1 VTPTL
6 AGKGPTKIA
15 LTYSIGGARWYP
27 VYDLQLLPE
36 QGRVQVAFAG
46 RVSQETGEDW
56 VDAAI
61 TLSTAVPATS
71 AVYPK
76 LLSWKIGE
84 RDRFIPTPVAA
95 VERWKEAPPAAPPVP
110 PERDDELLRMRL
122 LARVAGDV
130 ATTDEKSVS
139 MSGEEDRRRQ
149 LGEGEVA
156 AKRRRKLEPKE
167 VDEEVAS
174 RPQMVPEAPPPPPAA
189 APGPAADYGD
199 AMKVTQSVRAEVLAD
214 QPAASRRGW
223 FGFSSG
229 AKEYI
234 PEVVVGGLSP
244 PPGWRRPVYA
254 PDLPASLAGGYDL
267 SFPSLRPETVR
278 SGKGARRVALFA
290 ETWPVAVERR
300 LLPALA
306 PEAFLV
312 AEIRN
317 PSARALP
324 GGQADLFVG
333 ADPAGTAQIKLVAP
347 GEKFTLPLGIDRAV
361 KPVRNVKLVLAEK
374 GFFSKDEV
382 SEYVVT
388 NEIANPYRV
397 PLAVRLVDQIP
408 VTGDKDVEIKLT
420 RSDAGATIDKV
431 KGSLEWRLTVPPS
444 GKTVVTFV
452 YTLRRPKGWR
462 MHQ

>member
-1 VTPTL
+1 
-6 AGKGPTKIA
+6 
-15 LTYSIGGARWYP
+15 
-27 VYDLQLLPE
+27 
-36 QGRVQVAFAG
+36 
-46 RVSQETGEDW
+46 
-56 VDAAI
+56 
-61 TLSTAVPATS
+61 
-71 AVYPK
+71 
-76 LLSWKIGE
+76 
-84 RDRFIPTPVAA
+84 
-95 VERWKEAPPAAPPVP
+95 
-110 PERDDELLRMRL
+110 
-122 LARVAGDV
+122 VAGD
-130 ATTDEKSVS
+130 AAQTTDEKTVS
-139 MSGEEDRRRQ
+139 MSGEEDRRQRQ
-149 LGEGEVA
+149 LEQAEAG
-156 AKRRRKLEPKE
+156 AKRRRKPEPKE
-167 VDEEVAS
+167 ADEEVAS
-174 RPQMVPEAPPPPPAA
+174 RSQMVPEAPPPPPAA
-189 APGPAADYGD
+189 SPAPAADYGD
-199 AMKVTQSVRAEVLAD
+199 AMNAAQSMRTEVMAAA
-214 QPAASRRGW
+214 PAPARRSW
-223 FGFSSG
+223 FGSLSG
-229 AKEYI
+229 STKEYV

-267 SFPSLRPETVR
+267 AFPSLRPETVR

-300 LLPALA
+300 LMPALA

-333 ADPAGTAQIKLVAP
+333 ADPAGTARIKLVAP

-420 RSDAGATIDKV
+420 RADAGAEIDKV
-431 KGSLEWRLTVPPS
+431 KGSLEWRLTVPPA